1 MQNRA
6 DTLTSLSRLPNI
18 VSSFI
23 APLEIMYLK
32 RTFKKATQNHCFKKE
47 RTSELG
53 WVILYSLPI
62 DLR

>member
-23 APLEIMYLK
+23 ALLEIMYLK
-32 RTFKKATQNHCFKKE
+32 RTFKKATQNHCFKLKKKD
-47 RTSELG
+47 LQG
-53 WVILYSLPI
+53 WAG
-62 DLR
+62 